1 MKIKE
6 TKKAQSLSSKTWT
19 MVQDVATNERKANGT
34 MLFISKNMFD
44 LFRDGKMQ
52 ISNYFGEKINNA
64 DPMNMFFNIDGTRK
78 TLIAKDFGQFVTQCM
93 IPALDQNL
101 NDFQKNHPYEFN
113 VLTQVSP
120 VVMFLICNHTIYKK
134 GNFLNLETDPVQFKI
149 DWKVLKNVTS
159 ADDLMLST
167 TSDAE
172 EVKNENIF
180 RNALFDNFFLK
191 SEKGKDFW
199 TTFRG
204 DRGLVE
210 FVKQYFLPKKIASEN
225 RQNAVES
232 ETYKAVKKM
241 NDLERGVFGTTHN
254 LTVVAEAEQGKGG
267 NADQRL
273 ANEVKEMKT
282 TAEKIVDLFAK
293 NKNPITQKALLDLHL
308 YIVDALQTDNFT
320 DYLLTITK
328 AKVEFQPQV
337 NKNTFDTSCG
347 DFYKHVSQI

>member
-1 MKIKE
+1 MKVE
-6 TKKAQSLSSKTWT
+6 NKKAQNLSNITWALVKDT
-19 MVQDVATNERKANGT
+19 AKGERTANGN

-44 LFRDGKMQ
+44 LFKEGKMQ
-52 ISNYFGEKINNA
+52 INQYFGEKVNNA

-78 TLIAKDFGQFVTQCM
+78 TLIAKDFGLFTTQCM
-93 IPALDQNL
+93 IPALNQNL
-101 NDFQKNHPYEFN
+101 ADFQKNHPYEFN

-120 VVMFLICNHTIYKK
+120 VVMFLICNKEIYEK

-149 DWKVLKNVTS
+149 DWKVLKNVIS
-159 ADDLMLST
+159 ASQNDSQ
-167 TSDAE
+167 

-191 SEKGKDFW
+191 SEKGKDFF

-204 DRGLVE
+204 DRGLVD
-210 FVKQYFLPKKIASEN
+210 FVKQYFLPKKIATEN
-225 RQNAVES
+225 RNNAVES

-241 NDLERGVFGTTHN
+241 NDLEKGVFGTTHN

-273 ANEVKEMKT
+273 KNEVDQMVM

-308 YIVDALQTDNFT
+308 YVVDALQSENFEEYFKT
-320 DYLLTITK
+320 KTK
-328 AKVEFQPQV
+328 AKVEFKPQV
-337 NKNTFDTSCG
+337 NKTTFDTSTG
-347 DFYKHVSQI
+347 DFWKYVTQI

>member
-6 TKKAQSLSSKTWT
+6 NKKAQSLSSKTWT
-19 MVQDVATNERKANGT
+19 MVKDVATNEKKANGSL
-34 MLFISKNMFD
+34 LFISKNMFD

-101 NDFQKNHPYEFN
+101 NDFQKNHPYEFG

-120 VVMFLICNHTIYKK
+120 VVMFLICNHKIYEK
-134 GNFLNLETDPVQFKI
+134 GNYLNLETDPPQFKI

-191 SEKGKDFW
+191 SEKGKDFF

-337 NKNTFDTSCG
+337 NKTVFDTSCG

>member
-1 MKIKE
+1 MKVKE
-6 TKKAQSLSSKTWT
+6 NKKAQSLRNKTWT

-34 MLFISKNMFD
+34 MLFICKNMFD
-44 LFRDGKMQ
+44 LFRDGKMPINQ
-52 ISNYFGEKINNA
+52 YFGEKINNA

-78 TLIAKDFGQFVTQCM
+78 TLIAKDFGLFVTQCM
-93 IPALDQNL
+93 IPSLDQNL
-101 NDFQKNHPYEFN
+101 NDFQKYHPYEFN
-113 VLTQVSP
+113 VLTQASP
-120 VVMFLICNHTIYKK
+120 VVMFLICNHTIYEK

-159 ADDLMLST
+159 ADPNSKY
-167 TSDAE
+167 DAE
-172 EVKNENIF
+172 EVKAENIF

-191 SEKGKDFW
+191 SEKGKDYF

-204 DRGLVE
+204 DRGLVD
-210 FVKQYFLPKKIASEN
+210 FVKQYFLPKKIATEN
-225 RQNAVES
+225 RNNAVES

-241 NDLERGVFGTTHN
+241 NDLEKGVFGTTHN

-273 ANEVKEMKT
+273 ANEVKEMKA

-308 YIVDALQTDNFT
+308 YVVDALQTENFEEYFKT
-320 DYLLTITK
+320 KTK
-328 AKVEFQPQV
+328 AKVEFKPQV
-337 NKNTFDTSCG
+337 NKTTFDTSTG
-347 DFYKHVSQI
+347 DFWKYVSQI

>member
-1 MKIKE
+1 MKVE
-6 TKKAQSLSSKTWT
+6 NKKAQNMSTITWELVKDT
-19 MVQDVATNERKANGT
+19 AKGSRTANGN

-44 LFRDGKMQ
+44 LFKEGKMQ
-52 ISNYFGEKINNA
+52 INQYFGEKVNNA

-78 TLIAKDFGQFVTQCM
+78 TLIAKDFGLFTTQCM
-93 IPALDQNL
+93 IPALNQNL
-101 NDFQKNHPYEFN
+101 ADFQKNHPYEFN

-120 VVMFLICNHTIYKK
+120 VVMFLICNKEIYEK

-149 DWKVLKNVTS
+149 DWKVLKNVIS
-159 ADDLMLST
+159 ASQNDSQ
-167 TSDAE
+167 

-191 SEKGKDFW
+191 SEKGKDFF

-204 DRGLVE
+204 DRGLVD
-210 FVKQYFLPKKIASEN
+210 FVKQYFLTKKIATEN
-225 RQNAVES
+225 RNNAVES
-232 ETYKAVKKM
+232 ETYKQVKKM
-241 NDLERGVFGTTHN
+241 NDLEKGVFGTTHN

-273 ANEVKEMKT
+273 KNEVDQMVM

-308 YIVDALQTDNFT
+308 YIVDALQSENFEEYFKT
-320 DYLLTITK
+320 KTK
-328 AKVEFQPQV
+328 AKVEFKPQV
-337 NKNTFDTSCG
+337 NKTTFDTSTG
-347 DFYKHVSQI
+347 DFWKYVSQI

>member
-1 MKIKE
+1 MKLKE
-6 TKKAQSLSSKTWT
+6 NKKAQSLSNKTRT

-34 MLFISKNMFD
+34 MLFICKNMFD

-52 ISNYFGEKINNA
+52 INNYFGEKINNA

-93 IPALDQNL
+93 IPSLDQNL

-113 VLTQVSP
+113 VLTQASP
-120 VVMFLICNHTIYKK
+120 VVMFLICNHKIYEK

-159 ADDLMLST
+159 ADPNSEY
-167 TSDAE
+167 DAK
-172 EVKNENIF
+172 EVKAENIF
-180 RNALFDNFFLK
+180 RNALFENFFLK
-191 SEKGKDFW
+191 SEKGKDFF

-225 RQNAVES
+225 VKNAVES
-232 ETYKAVKKM
+232 ETYKQVKKM
-241 NDLERGVFGTTHN
+241 NDLEKGVFGTTHN

-273 ANEVKEMKT
+273 KNEVDQMVL

-308 YIVDALQTDNFT
+308 YLVDALQSENFEEYFKT
-320 DYLLTITK
+320 KTK
-328 AKVEFQPQV
+328 AKVEFKPQV
-337 NKNTFDTSCG
+337 NKTTFDTSTG
-347 DFYKHVSQI
+347 DFWKYVSQI